1 MKTYL
6 CQSLIVLSLC
16 SCSTESPDINTGS
29 TELFASKPSYKNG
42 AEITSPANPDNP
54 YDYAGVLT
62 EQILDEYAS
71 QPDEIRSLP
80 EVTQL
85 VEDLLSANPAT
96 DDYLP
101 ADYEVPAAALIQQ
114 LLLNAELDFLS
125 DLTAAGY
132 STNAKLQLQEL
143 KTGLSSLK
151 LTDSTYETVYNY
163 IIRIEEDILN
173 GHLPPSEEEALLT
186 TTSVLRYALYNDTK
200 RKRRDRDWEWSTAN
214 IAATSTGSMVSVSD
228 AVALCVISKV
238 YEP

>member
-1 MKTYL
+1 MGE
-6 CQSLIVLSLC
+6 V
-16 SCSTESPDINTGS
+16 N
-29 TELFASKPSYKNG
+29 
-42 AEITSPANPDNP
+42 TSPANPDNP

-62 EQILDEYAS
+62 DQILDEYAS

-80 EVTQL
+80 EIAQL

-101 ADYEVPAAALIQQ
+101 ADYEVPATALIQQ

-132 STNAKLQLQEL
+132 STNAKLHLQEL
-143 KTGLSSLK
+143 KTGLSNLK
-151 LTDSTYETVYNY
+151 LTDSTYEAVYNY
-163 IIRIEEDILN
+163 IIGIEEDILN
-173 GHLPPSEEEALLT
+173 GHLPPGEEEALLT

-214 IAATSTGSMVSVSD
+214 IAATSTGSMVSVPD
-228 AVALCVISKV
+228 AVALCVISKIF
-238 YEP
+238 EP